1 MKNLFLFLINVTLIS
16 VATYPMEKQP
26 LLPPQQVNGLDAIL
40 ARGDLNALDS
50 YVSKFNTSPMN
61 EEKFSVLSGKI
72 DRYENITKKIIQ
84 SYNNKH
90 TGDKILSKIGW
101 IGAATSLTSL
111 FGLFMAA
118 AGGQMFVFDLSTHAY
133 HALGWSALASTGSLI
148 MSAGFIIKGTGNII
162 DEDTYQGF
170 FNTLKRDQAH
180 YKPYIA
186 PIKTLRFHNALM
198 GSLIRKLI
206 SYEQNQNATLGDM
219 A

>member
-40 ARGDLNALDS
+40 ARGDLNALDF

-61 EEKFSVLSGKI
+61 EEKFSVLSSQI
-72 DRYENITKKIIQ
+72 DRYENMTKKIIQ

-90 TGDKILSKIGW
+90 TGNKTLSNIGF
-101 IGAATSLTSL
+101 IGIFTSAASLGAL
-111 FGLFMAA
+111 GFVAM
-118 AGGQMFVFDLSTHAY
+118 GGQMLMLNLSTHAY
-133 HALGWSALASTGSLI
+133 HALGWGALASTGSLI
-148 MSAGFIIKGTGNII
+148 MSAGFFRKGVRNII

-170 FNTLKRDQAH
+170 FNNLKRDQAQ
-180 YKPYIA
+180 YKPYITE
-186 PIKTLRFHNALM
+186 INTLRSNNALM
-198 GSLIRKLI
+198 DSLIKKLTTLRQSDDAI
-206 SYEQNQNATLGDM
+206 LGDM